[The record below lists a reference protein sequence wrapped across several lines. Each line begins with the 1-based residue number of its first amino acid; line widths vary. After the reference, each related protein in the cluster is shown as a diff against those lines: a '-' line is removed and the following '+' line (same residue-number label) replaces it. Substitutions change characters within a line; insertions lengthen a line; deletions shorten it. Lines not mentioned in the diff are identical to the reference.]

1 MIVGAIIDGVVGI
14 ITLVLGLLIWL
25 GERISL
31 LHGYHYDCVKDE
43 DKKAF
48 CTLMGAGVSLLGIS
62 LIISAILL
70 LITHSVLSFLG
81 VGAGF
86 AIGLPPIIYAENKY
100 NK

>member
-14 ITLVLGLLIWL
+14 IILVIGLLIWW
-25 GERISL
+25 GKRISL
-31 LHGYHYDCVKDE
+31 LHSYHYTRVKSE
-43 DKKAF
+43 NKKAF
-48 CTLMGAGVSLLGIS
+48 CAMMGIGVSLLGIS

-86 AIGLPPIIYAENKY
+86 AVGLPPIIYAENKY